1 MTSKLTKYAK
11 KLRKNST
18 KAETILWNILRS
30 KQLEGT
36 KFRRQQPIENYIV
49 DFVSNALDI
58 YIIGHY
64 SQIGHIWR
72 LIMNKEISLAEA
84 KATLSECI
92 REVEKGKMLII
103 KRHGKPVAALVQP
116 QDLDNME
123 RLRKAGPEGGLSSVS
138 GGWEGSEDL
147 VRILEESK
155 RYGQREEGQL
165 E

>member
-1 MTSKLTKYAK
+1 
-11 KLRKNST
+11 
-18 KAETILWNILRS
+18 
-30 KQLEGT
+30 
-36 KFRRQQPIENYIV
+36 
-49 DFVSNALDI
+49 
-58 YIIGHY
+58 
-64 SQIGHIWR
+64 
-72 LIMNKEISLAEA
+72 MNKEISLAEA

-92 REVEKGKMLII
+92 REVEKGNMLVI

-116 QDLDNME
+116 KDLDNLE

-155 RYGQREEGQL
+155 RYGPREEGPL